1 MPIKAADN
9 NNNEKPINSI
19 PMFNATNR
27 EYKIAVVT
35 PVHSKILLFII
46 KCYQKALECTIWF
59 IFKWSSLVSSLLGI
73 LTESLCGLFL
83 INFK

>member
-1 MPIKAADN
+1 MPIKTADN
-9 NNNEKPINSI
+9 NSNEKPINSI

-46 KCYQKALECTIWF
+46 KCYQKALE
-59 IFKWSSLVSSLLGI
+59 
-73 LTESLCGLFL
+73 
-83 INFK
+83 

>member
-35 PVHSKILLFII
+35 PVHSKNLLFIM
-46 KCYQKALECTIWF
+46 KCYQKALGYTIWLIYISPVEF
-59 IFKWSSLVSSLLGI
+59 LQKTKLLNT
-73 LTESLCGLFL
+73 LSASVAE
-83 INFK
+83 

>member
-35 PVHSKILLFII
+35 PVHSKNLLFII
-46 KCYQKALECTIWF
+46 KCYQKAL
-59 IFKWSSLVSSLLGI
+59 
-73 LTESLCGLFL
+73 
-83 INFK
+83 

>member
-35 PVHSKILLFII
+35 PVHSKILSFII
-46 KCYQKALECTIWF
+46 ESYLNI
-59 IFKWSSLVSSLLGI
+59 LGFCRMNWKQTGNKYKNNKI
-73 LTESLCGLFL
+73 
-83 INFK
+83 

>member
-19 PMFNATNR
+19 PIFNATNR

-35 PVHSKILLFII
+35 PVHSKILLFIFNY
-46 KCYQKALECTIWF
+46 K
-59 IFKWSSLVSSLLGI
+59 SSNGWWDINSSPFSP
-73 LTESLCGLFL
+73 TKYCCSNFTPSLPPTFP
-83 INFK
+83 I

>member
-59 IFKWSSLVSSLLGI
+59 ISFVSSLRSVFS
-73 LTESLCGLFL
+73 ESLWGLFFM
-83 INFK
+83 NFKLSA

>member
-46 KCYQKALECTIWF
+46 KCYQKALECTI
-59 IFKWSSLVSSLLGI
+59 IKLD
-73 LTESLCGLFL
+73 TELDRFE
-83 INFK
+83 INQMVYSRAFW

>member
-19 PMFNATNR
+19 PMFSATNR
-27 EYKIAVVT
+27 ENKIAVVT

-46 KCYQKALECTIWF
+46 KCYQKALKSTILF
-59 IFKWSSLVSSLLGI
+59 ISKRSGPVYNL
-73 LTESLCGLFL
+73 
-83 INFK
+83 

>member
-46 KCYQKALECTIWF
+46 KCYQKALKCTI
-59 IFKWSSLVSSLLGI
+59 
-73 LTESLCGLFL
+73 
-83 INFK
+83 

>member
-46 KCYQKALECTIWF
+46 KSYLNILGFCRTK
-59 IFKWSSLVSSLLGI
+59 LLRDYYERQNKQI
-73 LTESLCGLFL
+73 
-83 INFK
+83 

>member
-46 KCYQKALECTIWF
+46 KCYQKALELTI
-59 IFKWSSLVSSLLGI
+59 
-73 LTESLCGLFL
+73 
-83 INFK
+83 